1 MRDLVRARE
10 DAHQGGRVS
19 RQALRGVSLITA
31 ATMIAEMGDLRRFA
45 HPRQL
50 MVALGLVPSE
60 HSSGGKRK
68 QGAITKTPNL
78 TGRRWPPAQVIRGIH
93 APHPAGALRASKQLS
108 CTFVIQGIHAPHP
121 AGVPNT
127 RPLLTDKYYS
137 SIFSHQTNKGKATWC
152 E

>member
-10 DAHQGGRVS
+10 DAHQAGRVS

-31 ATMIAEMGDLRRFA
+31 ATMIAEMGYLRRFA

-50 MVALGLVPSE
+50 MAALGLVPSE

-93 APHPAGALRASKQLS
+93 APHPAG
-108 CTFVIQGIHAPHP
+108 
-121 AGVPNT
+121 VPNT